1 MSRFPNS
8 TLILA
13 STSPRRREILETL
26 NIDFAVAVVDV
37 DEALRAGE
45 APEEMVLRLAEA
57 KAEAADVEPGSFVIG
72 ADTAVVV
79 DGEVLGKPR
88 DEAHELAM
96 LARLSGRVHRVLTG
110 VALRGPH
117 GTRSVLSE
125 TDVQFREIG
134 RDEGLAYWHSG
145 EPQDK
150 AGGYAVQGLGGIF
163 VERIEGSYSGVVGL
177 PVFETVALLREA
189 GFEVMD
195 KQAGND

>member
-1 MSRFPNS
+1 MSRTPNRA
-8 TLILA
+8 LKLA

-26 NIDFAVAVVDV
+26 GIDFAVVVVDV
-37 DEALRAGE
+37 DEELRAGE
-45 APEEMVLRLAEA
+45 SPEDMVLRLAEA
-57 KAEAADVEPGSFVIG
+57 KAEAADVEPDSFVLG
-72 ADTAVVV
+72 ADTAVVI
-79 DGEVLGKPR
+79 DGETLGKPR
-88 DEAHELAM
+88 DEADAVAM
-96 LARLSGRVHRVLTG
+96 LERLSGRVHRVLTG

-125 TDVQFREIG
+125 TDVQFREIV
-134 RDEGLAYWHSG
+134 RDEALAYWHSG

-189 GFEVMD
+189 GFDVM
-195 KQAGND
+195 KRQAGND